1 MADIAVGGNR
11 TTLNTLKSAYDTFAN
26 GLDPARRQNAGLGK
40 AVKGRY
46 TGNGTGAATTFT
58 VTHGLNFTPTRVTT
72 SPRNSVSAAVN
83 SFVDPASI
91 TSTVF
96 VITTVGTAIASG
108 TGNVQYDWV
117 ATK

>member
-11 TTLNTLKSAYDTFAN
+11 STLTTIKGQYDTFAN
-26 GLDPARRQNAGLGK
+26 GLDGSRRPNSSGKQAG
-40 AVKGRY
+40 GRY

-58 VTHGLNFTPTRVTT
+58 VTHGLNFTPTRVRLA
-72 SPRNSVSAAVN
+72 PRNAASN
-83 SFVDPASI
+83 INAFVDPASI
-91 TSTVF
+91 TSSVF
-96 VITTVGTAIASG
+96 VITTASAIASG